1 VKRIVSLAAMIVML
15 MLMGGCSLRTP
26 EEMYTL
32 PQPPEEYNSLNRC
45 IQETMAKL
53 GAEYAAPLSGDNTQT
68 VQLLDLNGDRINEAV
83 AFFRVAGD
91 DKPLKVYLFRQDQ
104 EGNYESYAVIEGEG
118 TAIYSISYENLGDG
132 TEAEVVVSW
141 RMSEKVHS
149 LAAYNVGI
157 NGVTEWMRTGYS
169 GYRIMDIDMDN
180 QKEILVLQV
189 DVTEDK
195 SRVELYDYQDNA
207 MILCAS
213 APMSS
218 GIRSINAVRTG
229 FLRDSVP
236 ALFVA
241 SAFGEGNGVLTDIFT
256 WRDGTLANITLD
268 EERGQSLVTVR
279 YYNLVSG
286 TDINGDNVLEI
297 PIPEALPVYQK
308 TTVGAA
314 ADFWIVDWRQYDIAG
329 DAWSVGQTYHNVQD
343 RWYLILPEGWQSR
356 LTLTRKDNT
365 VYSERGVVFSLWRG
379 EYTEPIPFLVIYR
392 LTGDNRES
400 RGQIGNRFI
409 LETQSD
415 AVYAAEFLD
424 YGWDCGVDEQ
434 ELRER
439 FYLIKTTWS
448 DDD

>member
-1 VKRIVSLAAMIVML
+1 MKKVLSLAVMTVCL
-15 MLMGGCSLRTP
+15 LVMCGCSLRSP

-32 PQPPEEYNSLNRC
+32 PQPPAEYNSLNKC
-45 IQETMAKL
+45 IQETMVKL

-68 VQLLDLNGDRINEAV
+68 VQLVDLNGDKVNEAV
-83 AFFRVAGD
+83 AFFRVTGD
-91 DKPLKVYLFRQDQ
+91 DKPLKVYMFRQDQ
-104 EGNYESYAVIEGEG
+104 EGSYSSYAVIEGEG
-118 TAIYSISYENLGDG
+118 TAIYSISYENLGKG
-132 TEAEVVVSW
+132 TGAEIVVSW
-141 RMSEKVHS
+141 RMSDKVHS
-149 LAAYNVGI
+149 LAAYYVGAD
-157 NGVTEWMRTGYS
+157 GVTEWMRTGYS
-169 GYRIMDIDMDN
+169 GYRIMDMDMDN

-189 DVTEDK
+189 DVTENK
-195 SRVELYDYQDNA
+195 SRVELFDYQDNT

-218 GIRSINAVRTG
+218 GIKSINAVRTG
-229 FLRDSVP
+229 FLRESVP

-241 SAFGEGNGVLTDIFT
+241 SAFGGGNGVLTDIFA
-256 WRDGTLANITLD
+256 WQNGTLANVTLD
-268 EERGQSLVTVR
+268 EERGQSLATVR

-308 TTVGAA
+308 TTVGTA
-314 ADFWIVDWRQYDIAG
+314 ADFWVVDWRQYDING
-329 DAWSVGQTYHNVQD
+329 NAWSVGQTYHNVQD
-343 RWYLILPEGWQSR
+343 RWYLILPEEWYSR

-365 VYSERGVVFSLWRG
+365 VYNERGVVFSLWRG
-379 EYTEPIPFLVIYR
+379 EYTEPVPFLVIYR
-392 LTGDNRES
+392 LTGDSRES

-424 YGWDCGVDEQ
+424 YGWDCGVDRQ

-439 FYLIKTTWS
+439 FHLIKTTWS